1 MERETDHVPEDVM
14 GPSPESRTDPG
25 QGREDGTDRGPG
37 PEDETGLEK
46 ENDPGPED
54 AGPEKETE
62 ITTTEDIIF
71 GNLQKPALQFTE
83 RIESMGTSG

>member
-1 MERETDHVPEDVM
+1 M

-37 PEDETGLEK
+37 PEDETGPETGS
-46 ENDPGPED
+46 DPGPED
-54 AGPEKETE
+54 AGPEKETG

-71 GNLQKPALQFTE
+71 GNLLKPPLQL
-83 RIESMGTSG
+83 TSNRKFGHVRLKFM